1 MSHKPTVKDAR
12 VGDRVLIS
20 SDMNIDWIVIQK
32 SNVPHLIE
40 ELQQYE

>member
-1 MSHKPTVKDAR
+1 MSHKPTVEDAR

-20 SDMNIDWIVIQK
+20 SDMNIDWITIQK
-32 SNVPHLIE
+32 ANIPHLIE

>member
-1 MSHKPTVKDAR
+1 MNHKPTVEEAR

-20 SDMNIDWIVIQK
+20 SDKNIDWITIEK
-32 SNVPHLIE
+32 SNISHLIE

>member
-1 MSHKPTVKDAR
+1 MNHKPTVKDAR

-20 SDMNIDWIVIQK
+20 SDKNVDWIAVQK
-32 SNVPHLIE
+32 ANIPQLIE